1 MKKLLWL
8 AVMMAAPT
16 LAQAQQDAYV
26 ELLRSDVKTQR
37 VAIITEVMQFDDSTS
52 AIFWPI
58 YREYELASS
67 QIGDDMLAL
76 IKDYA
81 ASYDSLTEEQAKAL
95 AERSFKIDD
104 ARLKLKKKYFK
115 KVQKELG
122 SVTAAKF
129 VQIENQIGLL
139 IDLQIAQSLPLIQ

>member
-8 AVMMAAPT
+8 AVMMAAPA
-16 LAQAQQDAYV
+16 LAHAQQDAYV

-37 VAIITEVMQFDDSTS
+37 VAIVSEVMQFSDSAS

-58 YREYELASS
+58 YRQYELESS
-67 QIGDDMLAL
+67 QIGDDLLGL

-81 ASYDSLTEEQAKAL
+81 ASYDSLTEEQAKGL
-95 AERSFKIDD
+95 AERSFKIDE

-115 KVQKELG
+115 KVKKELG

-129 VQIENQIGLL
+129 IQIENQIGLL
-139 IDLQIAQSLPLIQ
+139 IDLQIAESLPLIQ

>member
-8 AVMMAAPT
+8 AVMLAAPA

-37 VAIITEVMQFDDSTS
+37 VAIVTEVMQFDDSTS

-58 YREYELASS
+58 YREYELESS
-67 QIGDDMLAL
+67 QIGDDLLGL

-81 ASYDSLTEEQAKAL
+81 ASYDALTEEQAKAL

-104 ARLKLKKKYFK
+104 AQLKLKKKYFK
-115 KVQKELG
+115 KFQKELG
-122 SVTAAKF
+122 SVIAAKF
-129 VQIENQIGLL
+129 TQIENQIGLL

>member
-1 MKKLLWL
+1 MKKLLWFVAAL
-8 AVMMAAPT
+8 AVPT
-16 LAQAQQDAYV
+16 MAQAQQDAYV

-37 VAIITEVMQFDDSTS
+37 VAIITEVMQFDDSAS

-58 YREYELASS
+58 YREYELESS
-67 QIGDDMLAL
+67 RIGDDMLAL

-81 ASYDSLTEEQAKAL
+81 ANYDALTEEMAKEL
-95 AERSFKIDD
+95 AERSFKIDE
-104 ARLKLKKKYFK
+104 AQNKLTKKYFK

-129 VQIENQIGLL
+129 IQIENQIGLL

>member
-1 MKKLLWL
+1 MRKLLWL
-8 AVMMAAPT
+8 IALLVVPTT
-16 LAQAQQDAYV
+16 LAAQQDAYI

-37 VAIITEVMQFDDSTS
+37 VGIITEVMQFDDSSS

-58 YREYELASS
+58 YREYEFEATK
-67 QIGDDMLAL
+67 IGDDMLVL

-81 ASYDSLTEEQAKAL
+81 ANYDNLTDEMAKDLAARAL
-95 AERSFKIDD
+95 KIDEAD
-104 ARLKLKKKYFK
+104 LKLRKKYFK
-115 KVQKELG
+115 KVEKELG

-129 VQIENQIGLL
+129 LQIENQINLL

>member
-8 AVMMAAPT
+8 AVMMAAPA
-16 LAQAQQDAYV
+16 LAHAQQDAYV

-37 VAIITEVMQFDDSTS
+37 VAIVTEVMQFSDSAS

-58 YREYELASS
+58 YRQYELESS
-67 QIGDDMLAL
+67 QIGDDMLGL

-95 AERSFKIDD
+95 AERSFKIDE
-104 ARLKLKKKYFK
+104 AQLKLKKKYFK

-129 VQIENQIGLL
+129 TQIENQIGLL
-139 IDLQIAQSLPLIQ
+139 IDLQIAQSLPLID